1 MLLQKLKPKQSN
13 MAVSFVFDAI
23 GTSWKI
29 DIEDPLSAEDSLT
42 LKKIIQDRIE
52 IFDKDY
58 SRFRADSLVTQ
69 MSQQAGEYR
78 LPDDAERIMDIYK
91 KMYDLTGG
99 MMTPLIGSLMV
110 EAGYDAKYSLR
121 PKELHHPAKW
131 EDVLEYNFPNIF
143 LKQPA
148 LLDFGAAGKGYAIDI
163 MADILRSK
171 NIQSFCVDAGQDILY
186 FSKKN
191 KPMRVGLENPNDFT
205 QVIAVADIC
214 DQSICGSSGSRRK
227 WANFH
232 HIMHPFALESVKN
245 ILATWAIA
253 PTALV
258 ADALATAL
266 FFVPGAF
273 LQTEYDFEYIVLYSD
288 FSIEKSIGFRGE
300 IFTK

>member
-1 MLLQKLKPKQSN
+1 MMLLQKLKPKQSN

-163 MADILRSK
+163 VADILRSK
-171 NIQSFCVDAGQDILY
+171 NIQSFCV
-186 FSKKN
+186 
-191 KPMRVGLENPNDFT
+191 ENPNDFT